1 MNPISLVI
9 TVCLCLSILVVPR
22 KYLLL
27 PFIAAACIIPMDQ
40 RIIVVEMDFTSLRF
54 CVLAGFIRLFLRGE
68 MRPIQFN
75 HIDKLFFAWLIAGA
89 IIYVL
94 QWQSFDAVI
103 NRSGVLFDGV
113 GLYWIFRQSFRNWND
128 VVNAIQFFAFFAILS
143 APLFL
148 VERIQQHSP
157 YSILGH
163 SPAAFHRGRF
173 RCSGPFPHFIMMGLF
188 WACILP
194 WFYACIKAGFSK
206 SFYWIAIAA
215 ALLCVV
221 LSGSSTPLMTV
232 CFAVPLWLL
241 FRYRHYGKQITA
253 GILIMLTCLHL
264 VMNKPVW
271 HLMSR
276 FSFFDGST
284 GWHRYALFDR
294 FINHASE
301 WFFLG
306 TRSTIHWGWGMQDVT
321 NQYVLEGVRGGF
333 LTLCLFLA
341 LNVMCVVVPGKGS
354 IRFKNKK
361 LSWLSWGICVSVLA
375 HSVSFWG
382 VSYFGQII
390 MLLYLTI
397 ALAAFVQEQMDTSL
411 RQTVS

>member
-9 TVCLCLSILVVPR
+9 TVSLCLSILVVPR

-173 RCSGPFPHFIMMGLF
+173 RCSGPFPPFYYDGLVLGLYSAVVLCMHQGRIF
-188 WACILP
+188 KIVLLDCHCGCAIVRCSQRIQ
-194 WFYACIKAGFSK
+194 YALDDCLLCS
-206 SFYWIAIAA
+206 A
-215 ALLCVV
+215 ALVALQV
-221 LSGSSTPLMTV
+221 S
-232 CFAVPLWLL
+232 PLWKTDHG
-241 FRYRHYGKQITA
+241 RYSYNA
-253 GILIMLTCLHL
+253 DL
-264 VMNKPVW
+264 
-271 HLMSR
+271 SS
-276 FSFFDGST
+276 FS
-284 GWHRYALFDR
+284 
-294 FINHASE
+294 NE
-301 WFFLG
+301 
-306 TRSTIHWGWGMQDVT
+306 
-321 NQYVLEGVRGGF
+321 
-333 LTLCLFLA
+333 
-341 LNVMCVVVPGKGS
+341 
-354 IRFKNKK
+354 
-361 LSWLSWGICVSVLA
+361 
-375 HSVSFWG
+375 
-382 VSYFGQII
+382 
-390 MLLYLTI
+390 
-397 ALAAFVQEQMDTSL
+397 
-411 RQTVS
+411 